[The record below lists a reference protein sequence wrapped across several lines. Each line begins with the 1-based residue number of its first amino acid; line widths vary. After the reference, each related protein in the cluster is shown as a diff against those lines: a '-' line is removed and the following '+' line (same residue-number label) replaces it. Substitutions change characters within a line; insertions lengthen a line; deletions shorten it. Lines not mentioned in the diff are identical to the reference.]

1 MSLLDYFRT
10 SQQSSASLAKERLQ
24 ILVAHER
31 TSRNQP
37 SYLPRLQ
44 QEILAVIQKY
54 VEVEDN
60 AISIN
65 YEQDDNQEM
74 LELNI
79 TLPENSNSNSNSNS
93 KSNSKSN
100 SNSNKNS
107 HKKKKKKKK

>member
-10 SQQSSASLAKERLQ
+10 SKQSSASLAKERLQ

-31 TSRNQP
+31 SSRNQP
-37 SYLPRLQ
+37 SYLPQLQ

-79 TLPENSNSNSNSNS
+79 TLPENSNSNSNS
-93 KSNSKSN
+93 KPK